1 MGDAATIATLGATM
15 GGGLELDELADR
27 PVRQLV
33 GTRVGC
39 EPDGPVADLV
49 APVELRLWDDV
60 PGRLES
66 LRERHASAVVAAEPT
81 P

>member
-1 MGDAATIATLGATM
+1 MGDAATFVTLGAPT
-15 GGGLELDELADR
+15 GGCVELEELADR
-27 PVRQLV
+27 PDRQLV
-33 GTRVGC
+33 GPRVGC

-49 APVELRLWDDV
+49 AHVE
-60 PGRLES
+60 ES